1 MKNSDFRTPLLQSGV
16 LLFVFLL
23 FFSFVTSSG
32 ADGFGSGLLAI
43 ISGIFHSIVFAIG
56 LIFSILLSI
65 VLLVVLFL
73 AAVALYSLDKAK
85 DLWSQLQS
93 TLLNFFS
100 AMSDSLV
107 FMKTRSLEYFLL
119 TNQQESRIWRK
130 RYSILLNKTSSLQLT
145 INSLE
150 KRIEELQS
158 MQSKGGDAGLNSK
171 QQVIAR
177 SLINDAADC
186 FGYFLSAKMHPE
198 APFQICLPGIQE
210 NIPLR

>member
-1 MKNSDFRTPLLQSGV
+1 MKNSDFRTPLLQSGI
-16 LLFVFLL
+16 LLFVFLIL
-23 FFSFVTSSG
+23 FSFVTSSG

-73 AAVALYSLDKAK
+73 AAVALYSLDKAR
-85 DLWSQLQS
+85 DLWSQLKS
-93 TLLNFFS
+93 TLRNFFS

-107 FMKTRSLEYFLL
+107 FMKNRSLNTFCSQTSRIPHLEKEISDL
-119 TNQQESRIWRK
+119 TEQNQQLRLS
-130 RYSILLNKTSSLQLT
+130 

-158 MQSKGGDAGLNSK
+158 MQSKSRDAGSTP
-171 QQVIAR
+171 
-177 SLINDAADC
+177 S
-186 FGYFLSAKMHPE
+186 SE
-198 APFQICLPGIQE
+198 
-210 NIPLR
+210 